1 MGLPEEKK
9 ELEEVLSCGICFDG
23 RYYAVSRR
31 CTVDRKDFI
40 CYDVVTGTRLSLGD
54 RVTYEGRELTVS
66 RKKQNWYEGRF
77 CLPTALRGELHTGCT
92 GREPGLHGD
101 VVRGEVT
108 AACGERVELAFD
120 MDRASAGETATALPL
135 QRET

>member
-1 MGLPEEKK
+1 MTGHIRRQGADGFPEKT
-9 ELEEVLSCGICFDG
+9 ELVRGEVLFTYRLAG
-23 RYYAVSRR
+23 R
-31 CTVDRKDFI
+31 
-40 CYDVVTGTRLSLGD
+40 
-54 RVTYEGRELTVS
+54 
-66 RKKQNWYEGRF
+66 
-77 CLPTALRGELHTGCT
+77 ELHTGCT

-120 MDRASAGETATALPL
+120 MDGASAGETATALPL